1 MKSKDYGAKRIINCS
16 STLLPNLK
24 ISEDIQIGLTVS
36 GKHLKNN
43 IHVCI
48 YVLCESL
55 DSP

>member
-1 MKSKDYGAKRIINCS
+1 
-16 STLLPNLK
+16 LLPNLK

-48 YVLCESL
+48 YALCESL